1 MVLTLVSSIARQQN
15 ASMSESS
22 GLGSLIREARLR
34 RGWTQVQL
42 GEAVEVAPS
51 YISQIETGARK
62 WPQELIAP
70 LAKALGLSQV
80 DMAVSAGL
88 IDPPDQAG
96 PQVEDDPRLTE
107 FIRRAREHPIPD
119 QWWGTIFGIAE
130 NARIDALKLA
140 DKH

>member
-1 MVLTLVSSIARQQN
+1 
-15 ASMSESS
+15 MSEPS

-70 LAKALGLSQV
+70 LATALGLSQV
-80 DMAVSAGL
+80 DMAVAAGL
-88 IDPPDQAG
+88 IDPPNRTT
-96 PQVEDDPRLTE
+96 PQTEDDPRLTE

-119 QWWGTIFGIAE
+119 QWWETIFGIAE
-130 NARIDALKLA
+130 NVRIDALKLA
-140 DKH
+140 DKR